1 MSETHYIHPDDEEV
15 KAGPMPWTVEK
26 TVTTAE
32 RQAAMRLCDAVE
44 LLSASLAGSPGEEE
58 RAAQQRQIADI
69 VAEVRELVKPETTVI
84 FDPSNPE
91 AAAPSEG

>member
-1 MSETHYIHPDDEEV
+1 
-15 KAGPMPWTVEK
+15 
-26 TVTTAE
+26 
-32 RQAAMRLCDAVE
+32 MRLCDAVE

-91 AAAPSEG
+91 AAAPGEV